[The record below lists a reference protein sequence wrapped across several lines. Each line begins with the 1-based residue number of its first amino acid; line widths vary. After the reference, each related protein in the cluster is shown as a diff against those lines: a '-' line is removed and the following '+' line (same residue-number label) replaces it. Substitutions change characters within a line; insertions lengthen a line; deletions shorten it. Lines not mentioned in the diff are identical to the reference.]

1 MSQWFDQSANANK
14 LRQSYLKGFLDI
26 SGGGVLIRSDNSL
39 NFYTTADGVNSK
51 FAMDAT
57 NFKVINPANA
67 STKNSTVGSAGA
79 AVNVATQKLAY
90 IADLSENVQSALNY
104 FYTFASNTTT
114 GLASSSANIAG
125 SATIGGKLYVM
136 GDSFFNSN
144 VDVNGNLKVGGDAI
158 IDAQLYVKGDSY
170 LQGRLFVTEDA
181 SFHSNVYV
189 EGLVIAQNAL
199 VALTD
204 ASLNNRLYVAKDA
217 SLNSKLWVNQATT
230 LNDTL
235 YVKEAATF
243 NNKISVVS
251 DSSFTNSVT
260 IGETLYVKKLVIGE
274 SGATDAGSFSVDQ
287 LISAKGGIDVSNGL
301 RATGDSLF
309 HNKLHIIGD
318 VSMDAALHIGGAST
332 MDSSLYVTGA
342 TTLKSSLTAT
352 DGAITLGKAA
362 TATALHGIVAIAQDA
377 TDTLAL
383 GYTGKLATFSGA
395 VGIAQDASMEG
406 KLFVS
411 ADASMNSKL
420 SVQGDVSLNSKLGVM
435 GNAKIDGK
443 ITTGSIVIN
452 DSAYSS
458 PNSIRTTAGNLV
470 LASAGEEVLIPQ
482 NLKISGNLIVDGT
495 TTTLNTIVNV
505 TEAFDVSNNGSRTAL
520 NVEQYNSSFTIAEFG
535 YGGAATNVFTVGANN
550 SVGINKLTT
559 ESSQGR
565 GFDYA
570 LDVSG
575 SVGISDTLKVS
586 KDVEF
591 VQALKVD
598 GNYSSAVG
606 NMTLTAGKMTS
617 STILATGDAS
627 FNTDVSIGGRLYL
640 PSLVFGSGFLDQS
653 IHW

>member
-67 STKNSTVGSAGA
+67 STKNSAVGAAGA

-136 GDSFFNSN
+136 GDSYFNSN
-144 VDVNGNLKVGGDAI
+144 VDVAGNLKVEGDAI

-217 SLNSKLWVNQATT
+217 SLNSKLWVNGATT
-230 LNDTL
+230 LNNTL

-243 NNKISVVS
+243 DNKITVVS

-260 IGETLYVKKLVIGE
+260 IGETLYVKKLVIG
-274 SGATDAGSFSVDQ
+274 SDGATDAGSFSVDQ
-287 LISAKGGIDVSNGL
+287 LITAKGGVDISANGL
-301 RATGDSLF
+301 RVVGDSLF
-309 HNKLHIIGD
+309 KNKLDIIGD
-318 VSMDAALHIGGAST
+318 VSMDSALHIGGAT
-332 MDSSLYVTGA
+332 QMDSTLYVTGT

-362 TATALHGIVAIAQDA
+362 TATAFHGDVSIAKDA
-377 TDTLAL
+377 TDTLSL

-420 SVQGDVSLNSKLGVM
+420 SVQGDVSMNSKLGVI
-435 GNAKIDGK
+435 GDAKIDGK
-443 ITTGSIVIN
+443 ITTGNLVIN
-452 DSAYSS
+452 DSAYAE

-470 LASAGEEVLIPQ
+470 LAAAGELVYVPQ
-482 NLKISGNLIVDGT
+482 NLKIQGNLVVEGT

-520 NVEQYNSSFTIAEFG
+520 NVEQYNSSYTIAEFG

-550 SVGINKLTT
+550 SVGINKVPTVD
-559 ESSQGR
+559 GR

-570 LDVSG
+570 LDISG

-606 NMTLTAGKMTS
+606 NLTLTAGKMTS

-640 PSLVFGSGFLDQS
+640 PSLVFGAGFIDQGGY
-653 IHW
+653 W

>member
-57 NFKVINPANA
+57 NFKVINPAEN
-67 STKNSTVGSAGA
+67 TTVGQNGA
-79 AVNVATQKLAY
+79 AVNVATSKLAY
-90 IADLSENVQSALNY
+90 LADLSENVQSALDY

-136 GDSFFNSN
+136 DNAYFNRN
-144 VDVNGNLKVGGDAI
+144 VDIDGNLKVGGDAF

-170 LQGRLFVTEDA
+170 LQGRLFVTQDA
-181 SFHSNVYV
+181 SFYSNVYV
-189 EGLVIAQNAL
+189 EGLVISHNAL
-199 VALTD
+199 VAETD

-217 SLNSKLWVNQATT
+217 SLNSKLWVNGATT
-230 LNDTL
+230 LNNTL
-235 YVKEAATF
+235 YVQGNASLNARLD
-243 NNKISVVS
+243 VVS

-260 IGETLYVKKLVIGE
+260 IGETLYVKKLVIG
-274 SGATDAGSFSVDQ
+274 SDGATDAGSFSVDQ
-287 LISAKGGIDVSNGL
+287 LITAKGGVDISANGL
-301 RATGDSLF
+301 RVVGDSVF
-309 HNKLHIIGD
+309 KNKLHVIGD
-318 VSMDAALHIGGAST
+318 VSMDSALHIGGAT
-332 MDSSLYVTGA
+332 EMDSTLYVTGA
-342 TTLKSSLTAT
+342 TTLKNSLTAT

-362 TATALHGIVAIAQDA
+362 TATAFHGDVAIAKDA
-377 TDTLAL
+377 TDTLSL
-383 GYTGKLATFSGA
+383 GYTGKVATFMGSA
-395 VGIAQDASMEG
+395 SIAEDASMQG

-420 SVQGDVSLNSKLGVM
+420 SVQGDVSMNSKLGVM
-435 GNAKIDGK
+435 GDAKIDGK
-443 ITTGSIVIN
+443 ITTGAIVIN
-452 DSAYSS
+452 DSAYAS
-458 PNSIRTTAGNLV
+458 PNSITTTSGNLV
-470 LASAGEEVLIPQ
+470 LASAASEVYVPQ
-482 NLKISGNLIVDGT
+482 NLKIQGNLVVEGT

-520 NVEQYNSSFTIAEFG
+520 NVEQYNSSYTIAEFG

-550 SVGINKLTT
+550 SVGINKVPTID
-559 ESSQGR
+559 GR

-570 LDVSG
+570 LDISG

-598 GNYSSAVG
+598 GNYSSATG
-606 NMTLTAGKMTS
+606 NLTLTAGKMTS
-617 STILATGDAS
+617 STILATSDAS

-640 PSLVFGSGFLDQS
+640 PSLVFGAGFIDQGGY
-653 IHW
+653 W